1 MRMRRH
7 GKVMRTGRALLAIAA
22 LAAAAASTAAP
33 PMIAGCPIF
42 PANNIWN
49 VPVDTLPVHANSANF
64 VASIGNNAGLHMD
77 FGSGTWNGRPMGIP
91 FTTVPSNQPKMPIS
105 FGYFDESDPG
115 PYPIPA
121 DIPIEGGAAFPS
133 GDRHGIVI
141 ETGTCTLYE
150 TYHLTQNPAWPAPPT
165 SWNADA
171 GAVWSLNSHALR
183 PAGWTSAD
191 AAGLPILPGLIRYDE
206 VAAGEIAHALR
217 FTADVTRRAY
227 VWPARHYA
235 SNNTNLN
242 VPAMGQRFR
251 LKASVSETRT
261 PPLSATARTI
271 LRAMKKY
278 GIILADNGTNWYVSG
293 TTDSRWNNDELH
305 ELDFIRGS
313 DFEAVDV
320 SSLMVNANSA
330 EAAVGPITLTG
341 TISGSAAARAGVTF
355 CGGGA
360 GVSCTTSDASGNFS
374 CTVPYGYSGRLYPR
388 LADTLFSPPLRI
400 ASATSNAAL
409 PTLAARQPTTCDL
422 DADASGGDTRAFADG
437 LLALRWMLGLN
448 GSALT
453 SGVLAP
459 GATRTQPNNI
469 AAHLAAQQLDLDGD
483 SSVDATTDGLMLLR
497 ALLGF
502 SGNAVVADAISP
514 CATRTTWSAIRTRLA
529 NVCGLGVTD

>member
-7 GKVMRTGRALLAIAA
+7 GKAMRTGHALLAIAA

-150 TYHLTQNPAWPAPPT
+150 TYHLTQTPAWPATPT
-165 SWNADA
+165 SWQAGA

-191 AAGLPILPGLIRYDE
+191 AAGLPILPGLIRYEE
-206 VAAGEIAHALR
+206 VAAGEITHALR
-217 FTADVTRRAY
+217 FTADVTRKAY
-227 VWPARHYA
+227 VWPARHFA
-235 SNNTNLN
+235 SNNTNPN

-251 LKASVSETRT
+251 LKASKN
-261 PPLSATARTI
+261 LSGYSQDIQVIFTAFKR
-271 LRAMKKY
+271 Y
-278 GIILADNGTNWYVSG
+278 GIILADNGSNWYIGGEHNPAWDDDILVSAFRTLKG
-293 TTDSRWNNDELH
+293 A
-305 ELDFIRGS
+305 

-320 SSLMVNANSA
+320 SSLMLSSD
-330 EAAVGPITLTG
+330 
-341 TISGSAAARAGVTF
+341 SGQIR
-355 CGGGA
+355 
-360 GVSCTTSDASGNFS
+360 
-374 CTVPYGYSGRLYPR
+374 
-388 LADTLFSPPLRI
+388 
-400 ASATSNAAL
+400 
-409 PTLAARQPTTCDL
+409 
-422 DADASGGDTRAFADG
+422 
-437 LLALRWMLGLN
+437 
-448 GSALT
+448 
-453 SGVLAP
+453 
-459 GATRTQPNNI
+459 
-469 AAHLAAQQLDLDGD
+469 
-483 SSVDATTDGLMLLR
+483 SSVVFTPTHWVYAPSVSR
-497 ALLGF
+497 
-502 SGNAVVADAISP
+502 P
-514 CATRTTWSAIRTRLA
+514 
-529 NVCGLGVTD
+529 